1 MELGAGTAGA
11 GLTHHPEVVLFVAVD
26 NVHGGIESGSFEDGC
41 PVGVCLIVECGWIA
55 FFRSV
60 DGGVEAFRRKAPDL
74 RQEFPSPFNGFFL
87 EVVAEGPVAEHLE
100 EGVVVGVVADVF
112 EVVVFTAG
120 ADALLRVGCAGWAVG
135 CRLAAE
141 KVGHE
146 LVHPGVGEEQSG

>member
-1 MELGAGTAGA
+1 MCTLGSSPAA
-11 GLTHHPEVVLFVAVD
+11 L
-26 NVHGGIESGSFEDGC
+26 EDGC
-41 PVGVCLIVECGWIA
+41 PVGVRLIVECGGVA

-60 DGGVEAFRRKAPDL
+60 DGGVEAFRREAPDL
-74 RQEFPSPFNGFFL
+74 GQEFPSPFNGFFL

-112 EVVVFTAG
+112 EVVVFASG